1 MSVGSREQHKG
12 LKLTSVIKEV
22 TEVQNNML
30 RKIYYHD

>member
-22 TEVQNNML
+22 TEVRKNML
-30 RKIYYHD
+30 GKSYYRD